1 MRDALYATLN
11 GTKENRKNTRKAAE
25 KIGSCGPQLTPD
37 VGARQ
42 CISGAAV
49 MIAVIP
55 TITLKAKQILSK
67 SYSSRSY
74 KGKHKMTRDTSAL
87 PTIRFVFP
95 YEIMATR
102 RNLHEREPLA
112 PP

>member
-25 KIGSCGPQLTPD
+25 NIGSCGPQLTPD

-55 TITLKAKQILSK
+55 TITLKAKQSK
-67 SYSSRSY
+67 FFPN
-74 KGKHKMTRDTSAL
+74 
-87 PTIRFVFP
+87 PTVA
-95 YEIMATR
+95 EATK
-102 RNLHEREPLA
+102 A
-112 PP
+112 STK